1 MSLARLRRPDWPT
14 IQDAG
19 LFYGLRLAWVLIALL
34 VVAIMIQAGRAAYI
48 AYSLPTADLPL
59 RQLGVA
65 TPLAAGL
72 TILLDILAG
81 TASLGLSLLL
91 FVRLLNRRKKRE
103 PMALFTAYM
112 LLTFS
117 PVLNNTV
124 SYLPAGGAWD
134 TLTSL
139 VGFLGAI
146 LFVLFMLIFP
156 DGRYVPRGAVWLP
169 RLFLAWFATWFFLP
183 QLSPVSL
190 SDTTIG
196 LIVIA
201 WMVSALGIQVYRY
214 SRVSSPVER
223 QQIKWV
229 AYSLLALLSFET
241 LTSLI
246 GFRYPDWQPF
256 AANPAG
262 ELVLQVLSNLIWLIF
277 PAALVIAILRYRLW
291 EIDKLINQTLVYT
304 SLTLIL
310 LGVYFAGV
318 IVLQG
323 VFVSLSGQTSGLAAV
338 LSTLAV
344 AGLFAPLRSR
354 LQAAI
359 NRRFYRSRY
368 DAERILTE
376 FSEAARSE
384 VELNR
389 LGQRLA
395 QVVDQT
401 LQPEYVS
408 LWLVGSGPRSPQDQA
423 AWRML
428 LEVDDETPPGGA

>member
-1 MSLARLRRPDWPT
+1 MNFSRLRRPDWT
-14 IQDAG
+14 AFKDAG

-34 VVAIMIQAGRAAYI
+34 VLAIMIQSGRAAYT
-48 AYSLPTADLPL
+48 AYQLPDANLPL
-59 RQLGVA
+59 RQLGLSA
-65 TPLAAGL
+65 PLAAGL
-72 TILLDILAG
+72 TILLDLLAG
-81 TASLGLSLLL
+81 VASLGLSLLL
-91 FVRLLNRRKKRE
+91 FVRLLDRRKPHE

-117 PVLNNTV
+117 LVLNATI
-124 SYLPAGGAWD
+124 SFLPENSDWD
-134 TLTSL
+134 ILTSL

-156 DGRYVPRGAVWLP
+156 DGRYVPRGSVWLS

-183 QLSPVSL
+183 QLSPANL
-190 SDTTIG
+190 SDTTIS
-196 LIVIA
+196 LIVIT
-201 WMVSALGIQVYRY
+201 WMISAFAMQVYRY
-214 SRVSSPVER
+214 SRAANRVER

-229 AYSLLALLSFET
+229 AYSLLVLMSFET
-241 LTSLI
+241 LAALI
-246 GFRYPDWQPF
+246 GFRFPDWRPF

-262 ELVLQVLSNLIWLIF
+262 ELVVQVLSNMIWLIF
-277 PAALVIAILRYRLW
+277 PAAIVIAILRYRLW
-291 EIDKLINQTLVYT
+291 EVDTLINQTLVYA
-304 SLTLIL
+304 SLTLVL

-318 IVLQG
+318 IVLQS
-323 VFVSLSGQTSGLAAV
+323 VFLSMSGQSSGLAAV

-354 LQAAI
+354 LQAVI

-368 DAERILTE
+368 DAERILSQ

-389 LGQRLA
+389 LGERLA

-408 LWLVGSGPRSPQDQA
+408 LWLVGSGPRSKQDEA

-428 LEVDDETPPGGA
+428 LEVDDEIPPGDR